1 MLANMLRAA
10 TSTSMVYVGGKSV
23 AIAGTTSDTTI
34 GLKNGTLTGGIG
46 ANADTNDLILVA
58 YAVGGVGAQ
67 TLTVDSA
74 NDLGLIKVAY
84 TEAVNI
90 NRTEKTYDA
99 TLYAGWTI
107 LGATKSTVVV
117 SGTGN
122 AAYAGAVCI
131 QVWRNTDGTT
141 PMDVTPVTTTAAG
154 TGSNSPDAPAITPV
168 TTGAVVVAIGAL
180 ASQTV
185 STLTSSMD
193 NVVAVA
199 STDTNSVTLAMAS
212 KKWTSGAYDPPAF
225 SGDTAGSQDS
235 LCAASLAIRPK

>member
-10 TSTSMVYVGGKSV
+10 TSANMVYVGGKSV
-23 AIAGTTSDTTI
+23 AIAETTRDTTI
-34 GLKNGTLTGGIG
+34 DLKNGTLTGGIG

-58 YAVGGVGAQ
+58 YAVGGTGAHV
-67 TLTVDSA
+67 LTVDSA
-74 NDLGLIKVAY
+74 NAFGLLKVSY

-90 NRTEKTYDA
+90 YRTEKTYDT
-99 TLYAGWTI
+99 TLYAGWTV

-117 SGTGN
+117 SGQGN
-122 AAYAGAVCI
+122 TPYAGAVCI
-131 QVWRNTDGTT
+131 QVWRNIDTAT
-141 PMDVTPVTTTAAG
+141 PMDVSPVTTTAAG

-199 STDTNSVTLAMAS
+199 NTDSSSVTLAMAS

-225 SGDTAGSQDS
+225 TGDTAGSQDS